1 MEPREKI
8 IQHTLELLSKKGYE
22 ATSVRDIAAAADVNV
37 AMINYYFGGK
47 EKLFEEVIQDR
58 LSYIREKFTDISRDK
73 TLASIEK
80 IEKIIDLLIERK
92 FSNSMLHHLLHNELA
107 LKRRPRLKEKIS
119 DFLMLN
125 VMPVKEVIKEGIRK
139 GEFRKVDI
147 ELMVTTVI
155 GTIHYLLVS
164 DTMCQK
170 ILGKGPDFT
179 PFENK
184 ELKKR
189 ISSHLKLLVRA
200 YLLQ

>member
-1 MEPREKI
+1 MEPKEKI
-8 IQHTLELLSKKGYE
+8 IHHTLELLSKKGYDG
-22 ATSVRDIAAAADVNV
+22 TSVRDIATAAGVNV

-47 EKLFEEVIQDR
+47 EKLFEEVIQEK
-58 LSYIREKFTDISRDK
+58 LSYLRNIFTDMVKNKDLS
-73 TLASIEK
+73 AIEK

-92 FSNSMLHHLLHNELA
+92 FSNRQLHHLLHNELA
-107 LKRRPRLKEKIS
+107 LKKRPLLKEKIS

-125 VMPVKEVIKEGIRK
+125 VSPVKEIIKEGIRK

-155 GTIHYLLVS
+155 GSIHYLLIS
-164 DTMCQK
+164 DTICQK
-170 ILGKGPDFT
+170 ILGKGPGFT

-189 ISSHLKLLVRA
+189 ISTHLKLLIRS
-200 YLLQ
+200 YLLK